1 MYIYNKLY
9 SMKKSQLRQI
19 IREELKSVNEGI
31 ENKIPGMRDF
41 LLFKSIMDTR
51 TIKRADDEDQRR
63 WAEVTEELDDTLTR
77 WMDLLLELD
86 KIYPS

>member
-1 MYIYNKLY
+1 MKRSELRKL
-9 SMKKSQLRQI
+9 
-19 IREELKSVNEGI
+19 IREELKSINEGV
-31 ENKIPGMRDF
+31 ENQIPGMRDF

-63 WAEVTEELDDTLTR
+63 WADITEELDDTLTS

-86 KIYPS
+86 KKYPS

>member
-1 MYIYNKLY
+1 
-9 SMKKSQLRQI
+9 MKKSELRKL

-31 ENKIPGMRDF
+31 ENQIPGMREF

-63 WAEVTEELDDTLTR
+63 WAEVTEELDDLLTR
-77 WMDLLLELD
+77 WMELLVELD
-86 KIYPS
+86 QIYPS